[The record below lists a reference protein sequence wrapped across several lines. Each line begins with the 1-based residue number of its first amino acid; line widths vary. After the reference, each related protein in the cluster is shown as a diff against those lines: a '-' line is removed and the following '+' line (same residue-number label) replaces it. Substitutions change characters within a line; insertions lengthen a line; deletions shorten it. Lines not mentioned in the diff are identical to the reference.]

1 MNAAA
6 VAHRIDVIAR
16 GVMNMID
23 AIVNARHGKLSTSRL
38 KVQKHLKSDRDGG
51 AGGSSGSSNSRSET
65 AKARKNPICWFEIV
79 AKSKQ
84 PPYRETKLGKVVML
98 LRKDVVP
105 KTAENFR
112 ALCTNE
118 KGKWI

>member
-1 MNAAA
+1 MFLES
-6 VAHRIDVIAR
+6 
-16 GVMNMID
+16 
-23 AIVNARHGKLSTSRL
+23 KLLRFPILSF
-38 KVQKHLKSDRDGG
+38 SDRE
-51 AGGSSGSSNSRSET
+51 GGSSSSS
-65 AKARKNPICWFEIV
+65 KARKNPICWFEIV

-112 ALCTNE
+112 QLCTME
-118 KGKWI
+118 KGTFL

>member
-1 MNAAA
+1 M
-6 VAHRIDVIAR
+6 VSVVFSVYFQDSYF
-16 GVMNMID
+16 
-23 AIVNARHGKLSTSRL
+23 L
-38 KVQKHLKSDRDGG
+38 SDRDGG
-51 AGGSSGSSNSRSET
+51 QSSRSEA

-98 LRKDVVP
+98 LRKDAVP

-112 ALCTNE
+112 QLCTME
-118 KGKWI
+118 KGELHDLFITRLG

>member
-1 MNAAA
+1 MTAINTDAETF
-6 VAHRIDVIAR
+6 VFIDLYSMFNTKAKI
-16 GVMNMID
+16 
-23 AIVNARHGKLSTSRL
+23 LS
-38 KVQKHLKSDRDGG
+38 SDRDGG
-51 AGGSSGSSNSRSET
+51 QSSRSEA
-65 AKARKNPICWFEIV
+65 AKARKNPICWMEIV

-112 ALCTNE
+112 QLCTME
-118 KGKWI
+118 KGQFHDLLLDSWP